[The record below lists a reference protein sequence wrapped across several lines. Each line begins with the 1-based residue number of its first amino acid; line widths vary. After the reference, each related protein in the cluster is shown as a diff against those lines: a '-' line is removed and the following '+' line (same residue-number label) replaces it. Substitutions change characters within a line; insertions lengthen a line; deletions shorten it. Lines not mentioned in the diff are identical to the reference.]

1 MTRHR
6 LDRRRSKGEGRER
19 APRPTLNLALRRMRL
34 LLCYVDRALTAGR
47 VSFGDGQDYTLIQEH
62 SV

>member
-6 LDRRRSKGEGRER
+6 LDRRGSKGEGRER
-19 APRPTLNLALRRMRL
+19 APRPSLNLALRRVRFIF
-34 LLCYVDRALTAGR
+34 CDVDRALAAGR
-47 VSFGDGQDYTLIQEH
+47 VLFGDGKDYTLIQEH

>member
-19 APRPTLNLALRRMRL
+19 APRQSLNLARRRMRL
-34 LLCYVDRALTAGR
+34 LFYDVDRALTPGR
-47 VSFGDGQDYTLIQEH
+47 VSFGDGNDYTLIQEH